1 MSSPATQQSTRLRS
15 LETAYEQKTA
25 ARTYAQL
32 HISKTQHADLNQN
45 QQDGEGASQQGE
57 HRRGD
62 RKILGMPKVRA
73 PATVEQ
79 ETAGAAGTLEL
90 EKPNGKTS
98 RNELRYA
105 STSKRRVLICFDFF
119 GCTGGFPSRDLAS
132 ARSMPESAK
141 QSRMG
146 Y

>member
-62 RKILGMPKVRA
+62 RKILGMPKVHA

-105 STSKRRVLICFDFF
+105 PTSKRRV
-119 GCTGGFPSRDLAS
+119 SRSSMRPYRSGAWR
-132 ARSMPESAK
+132 ARRRLRTSSLSSPVTARVM
-141 QSRMG
+141 
-146 Y
+146 